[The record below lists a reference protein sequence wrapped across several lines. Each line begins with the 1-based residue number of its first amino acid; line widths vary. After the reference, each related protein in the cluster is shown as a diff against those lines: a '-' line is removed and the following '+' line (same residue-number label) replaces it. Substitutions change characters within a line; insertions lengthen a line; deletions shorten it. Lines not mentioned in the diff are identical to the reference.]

1 MEKTVKCILVSID
14 KVLISEII
22 EIDVEL
28 GDPNCKLINPFQFF
42 EDGDMKPWPSVTNQ
56 REIMM
61 RSEDI
66 LTIADP
72 TPEIIQKYLEL
83 TA

>member
-1 MEKTVKCILVSID
+1 MEKTVKCILVNVD
-14 KVLISEII
+14 KVLISEIL
-22 EIDVEL
+22 ELSAEL
-28 GDPNCKLINPFQFF
+28 GDPDCKLINPFQFF
-42 EDGDMKPWPSVTNQ
+42 ENGDMKPWPSVTNQ

-72 TPEIIQKYLEL
+72 TPEIIEKYLEL